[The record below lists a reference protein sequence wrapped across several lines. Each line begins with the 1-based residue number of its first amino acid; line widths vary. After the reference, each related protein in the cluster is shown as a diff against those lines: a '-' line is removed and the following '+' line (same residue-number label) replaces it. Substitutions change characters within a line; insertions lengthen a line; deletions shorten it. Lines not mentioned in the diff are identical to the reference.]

1 MAKHNLK
8 IKSEYFVSIING
20 NKTAEIRYND
30 HNYQVGDILVLNEID
45 EEGNLTGSYCEVGVT
60 NILDNAEY
68 LQDGY
73 VMLSFKSSKD
83 INRIKAQGIEEAVK
97 KADKETY
104 ICLVGQ
110 EFPPQQQYRAELLA
124 HAEHLRER

>member
-1 MAKHNLK
+1 MKHNLK

-45 EEGNLTGSYCEVGVT
+45 EEGNLTGNYCEVGVT

-73 VMLSFKSSKD
+73 VMLSF
-83 INRIKAQGIEEAVK
+83 NLFF
-97 KADKETY
+97 TY
-104 ICLVGQ
+104 
-110 EFPPQQQYRAELLA
+110 LA
-124 HAEHLRER
+124 TPK

>member
-1 MAKHNLK
+1 MKHNLK

-60 NILDNAEY
+60 NI
-68 LQDGY
+68 
-73 VMLSFKSSKD
+73 F
-83 INRIKAQGIEEAVK
+83 R
-97 KADKETY
+97 
-104 ICLVGQ
+104 
-110 EFPPQQQYRAELLA
+110 
-124 HAEHLRER
+124 

>member
-45 EEGNLTGSYCEVGVT
+45 EEGNLTGSY
-60 NILDNAEY
+60 
-68 LQDGY
+68 
-73 VMLSFKSSKD
+73 
-83 INRIKAQGIEEAVK
+83 
-97 KADKETY
+97 
-104 ICLVGQ
+104 
-110 EFPPQQQYRAELLA
+110 
-124 HAEHLRER
+124 

>member
-1 MAKHNLK
+1 MKHNLK

-45 EEGNLTGSYCEVGVT
+45 EEGKLTGSYCEVSVT

-73 VMLSFKSSKD
+73 VMLSF
-83 INRIKAQGIEEAVK
+83 NLFF
-97 KADKETY
+97 TY
-104 ICLVGQ
+104 
-110 EFPPQQQYRAELLA
+110 LA
-124 HAEHLRER
+124 IPK